1 MRHLSLQTVSAL
13 RTFNRF
19 YLPTMELLD
28 DHYLGSEF
36 SVPEGRVLYEVYHA
50 RGCSAA
56 ALAKTLRLDKSYL
69 SRILRRHEKN
79 GLLRRVVSQ
88 RDARVHE
95 LYLTEEGVRRTEALI
110 ARIDDR
116 LASFLAPLSK
126 EDCTALERALGEAT
140 AILRNCGEGGAGK

>member
-1 MRHLSLQTVSAL
+1 MPQQIVNTL
-13 RTFNRF
+13 RAFNRF

-28 DHYLGSEF
+28 DRYLGSEF
-36 SVPEGRVLYEVYHA
+36 SVPEGRVLYEIYHA

-56 ALAKTLRLDKSYL
+56 TLVKALRLDKSYL

-95 LYLTEEGVRRTEALI
+95 LYLTEEGVQRTEALI

-116 LASFLAPLSK
+116 LASFLAPLSA
-126 EDCTALERALGEAT
+126 DDGASLERALGEVT
-140 AILRNCGEGGAGK
+140 ALLQKCAEGGAAK